1 MKLDSAVQAIKLTDA
16 DRLKIDVRARRELLL
31 TVVAQSLVGVVVAL
45 IFFAFGGV
53 SAALSSLAGSAAYLV
68 PNAVFALRLWVA
80 TYRPGGASPEVF
92 LIGEILKVGAAVGLL
107 WLIAHLGG
115 EQVNWIAVLVSLVAT
130 LKGYIVLMMF
140 KGSWA
145 K

>member
-1 MKLDSAVQAIKLTDA
+1 LKLDSAVQAIKLTDA

>member
-1 MKLDSAVQAIKLTDA
+1 LKLDSAVQAIKLTDA
-16 DRLKIDVRARRELLL
+16 DRLKIDVRARRDLIL

>member
-16 DRLKIDVRARRELLL
+16 DRLKIDVRARRDLIL

>member
-16 DRLKIDVRARRELLL
+16 DRLKIDARARRELLV

-45 IFFAFGGV
+45 IFFVFGGV

-92 LIGEILKVGAAVGLL
+92 LIGEIIKVGAAVGLL
-107 WLIAHLGG
+107 WLIAHFGG
-115 EQVNWIAVLVSLVAT
+115 EQVNWLAVLVSLVAT